1 MIAIGKKQ
9 IYNKFFTSMLL
20 KIKNIISF
28 TLIIIFASNY
38 AFAQKPSDLIKEVV
52 DEASRILSSS
62 DPVEAKIIN
71 LNDLAENNVDIN
83 RIAKYTLGKHRKT
96 ISDEEINK
104 YFKLYK
110 KYFLKNFS
118 SRLIDYTNPEIII
131 VDENIINENF
141 TIVNTILEAT
151 SKNPELKISW
161 RVITKNPSKPL
172 ILDLLIE
179 GLSLAKAQK
188 EEFNSIIK
196 NNDGEINSLF
206 KIMEEYIIK

>member
-1 MIAIGKKQ
+1 
-9 IYNKFFTSMLL
+9 MLF

-28 TLIIIFASNY
+28 ALILIFASNY

-96 ISDEEINK
+96 ISDEKINK

-161 RVITKNPSKPL
+161 RVITKNPNKPL

-196 NNDGEINSLF
+196 NNDGEINALF
-206 KIMEEYIIK
+206 KVMEEYIIK

>member
-1 MIAIGKKQ
+1 
-9 IYNKFFTSMLL
+9 MLL

-28 TLIIIFASNY
+28 TLIFIFASNY

-131 VDENIINENF
+131 VDENVINENF

-161 RVITKNPSKPL
+161 RVITKNPNKPL

-196 NNDGEINSLF
+196 NSDGDINVLF

>member
-1 MIAIGKKQ
+1 
-9 IYNKFFTSMLL
+9 MLL

-28 TLIIIFASNY
+28 ALIFIFASSY
-38 AFAQKPSDLIKEVV
+38 CFAQKPSDLIKEVV

-71 LNDLAENNVDIN
+71 LNDLAEDNVDIN

-131 VDENIINENF
+131 VDENVINENF

-161 RVITKNPSKPL
+161 RVITKNPNKPL
-172 ILDLLIE
+172 ILDLIIE

-188 EEFNSIIK
+188 EEFNSIIR
-196 NNDGEINSLF
+196 NNDGDINILF

>member
-1 MIAIGKKQ
+1 
-9 IYNKFFTSMLL
+9 MLL

-28 TLIIIFASNY
+28 TLILIFASNH

-131 VDENIINENF
+131 VDENVINENF

-161 RVITKNPSKPL
+161 RVITKNPNKPL

-196 NNDGEINSLF
+196 NNDGDINALF

>member
-1 MIAIGKKQ
+1 
-9 IYNKFFTSMLL
+9 MLF

-28 TLIIIFASNY
+28 ALILIFASNY

-131 VDENIINENF
+131 VDENVINENF

-161 RVITKNPSKPL
+161 RVITKNPNKPL

-196 NNDGEINSLF
+196 NSDGDINALF

>member
-1 MIAIGKKQ
+1 
-9 IYNKFFTSMLL
+9 MLL
-20 KIKNIISF
+20 KIKNIISL
-28 TLIIIFASNY
+28 TLILIFASSY

-52 DEASRILSSS
+52 GEASRILSSS

-71 LNDLAENNVDIN
+71 LNDLAENNVDID

-96 ISDEEINK
+96 ISDKELNK

-118 SRLIDYTNPEIII
+118 SRLIDYTNPEIVIL
-131 VDENIINENF
+131 DENIINENF

-161 RVITKNPSKPL
+161 RVITKNPNKPL
-172 ILDLLIE
+172 ILDLIIE

-188 EEFNSIIK
+188 EEFNSIIR
-196 NNDGEINSLF
+196 NNDGDINILF

>member
-1 MIAIGKKQ
+1 
-9 IYNKFFTSMLL
+9 MLL

-96 ISDEEINK
+96 ISDEKINK
-104 YFKLYK
+104 YYKLYK

-131 VDENIINENF
+131 VDENVINENF

-151 SKNPELKISW
+151 SKNPELEISW

-196 NNDGEINSLF
+196 NNDGEINALF
-206 KIMEEYIIK
+206 KVMEEYIIK

>member
-1 MIAIGKKQ
+1 
-9 IYNKFFTSMLL
+9 MLF

-28 TLIIIFASNY
+28 ALILIFASNY

-96 ISDEEINK
+96 ISDEKINK

-118 SRLIDYTNPEIII
+118 SRLIDYTNPEIVI
-131 VDENIINENF
+131 VDENVINENF

-161 RVITKNPSKPL
+161 RVITKNPNKPL

-196 NNDGEINSLF
+196 NNDGDINALF

>member
-1 MIAIGKKQ
+1 
-9 IYNKFFTSMLL
+9 MLL
-20 KIKNIISF
+20 KIKNIIS
-28 TLIIIFASNY
+28 LIIILIFVSNY

-96 ISDEEINK
+96 ISDEELNK

-131 VDENIINENF
+131 VDENVINENF

-161 RVITKNPSKPL
+161 RVITKNPNKPL

-196 NNDGEINSLF
+196 NNDGDINALF
-206 KIMEEYIIK
+206 KVMEEYIIK

>member
-1 MIAIGKKQ
+1 
-9 IYNKFFTSMLL
+9 MLL

-28 TLIIIFASNY
+28 TLVLIFASNY

-131 VDENIINENF
+131 VDENVINENF

-161 RVITKNPSKPL
+161 RVITKNPNKPL

-196 NNDGEINSLF
+196 NSDGDINALF

>member
-1 MIAIGKKQ
+1 
-9 IYNKFFTSMLL
+9 MLL
-20 KIKNIISF
+20 KIKKIISF
-28 TLIIIFASNY
+28 ALILIFASNY
-38 AFAQKPSDLIKEVV
+38 AFAKKPSDLIKKVV

-62 DPVEAKIIN
+62 DPVESKIIN

-96 ISDEEINK
+96 ISDEELNK

-131 VDENIINENF
+131 VDENVINENF

-151 SKNPELKISW
+151 SNNPELEISW

-196 NNDGEINSLF
+196 NNDGEINALF
-206 KIMEEYIIK
+206 KVMEEYIIK

>member
-1 MIAIGKKQ
+1 
-9 IYNKFFTSMLL
+9 MLL
-20 KIKNIISF
+20 KIKNIISIALILIF
-28 TLIIIFASNY
+28 TSNY

-83 RIAKYTLGKHRKT
+83 RIAKYTLGKHKKT
-96 ISDEEINK
+96 ISDKELNK

-131 VDENIINENF
+131 VDENVINENF

-161 RVITKNPSKPL
+161 RVITKNPNKPL

-179 GLSLAKAQK
+179 GLSLAKAQR
-188 EEFNSIIK
+188 EEFNSVIK
-196 NNDGEINSLF
+196 NNDGDINALF
-206 KIMEEYIIK
+206 KMMEEYIIK

>member
-1 MIAIGKKQ
+1 
-9 IYNKFFTSMLL
+9 MLL
-20 KIKNIISF
+20 KIKKIISL
-28 TLIIIFASNY
+28 TLILIFASSY
-38 AFAQKPSDLIKEVV
+38 AFAQKPSDLIKDVV
-52 DEASRILSSS
+52 AEASRILSSS

-71 LNDLAENNVDIN
+71 LNDLAENNVDIS
-83 RIAKYTLGKHRKT
+83 RIAKYTLGKHKKT
-96 ISDEEINK
+96 ISDKELNK

-131 VDENIINENF
+131 VDENVINENF

-161 RVITKNPSKPL
+161 RVITKNPNKPL

-196 NNDGEINSLF
+196 NSDNDINALF

>member
-1 MIAIGKKQ
+1 
-9 IYNKFFTSMLL
+9 MLL

-28 TLIIIFASNY
+28 TLILIFASNY

-118 SRLIDYTNPEIII
+118 SRLIDYTNPEIVI
-131 VDENIINENF
+131 VDENVINENF

-161 RVITKNPSKPL
+161 RVITKNPNKPL

-196 NNDGEINSLF
+196 NSDGDINILF

>member
-1 MIAIGKKQ
+1 
-9 IYNKFFTSMLL
+9 MLL
-20 KIKNIISF
+20 KIKNIIS
-28 TLIIIFASNY
+28 LIIILIFVSNY

-96 ISDEEINK
+96 ISDEKINK
-104 YFKLYK
+104 YYKLYK

-131 VDENIINENF
+131 IDENVINENF

-161 RVITKNPSKPL
+161 RVITKNSNKPL

-196 NNDGEINSLF
+196 NSDGDINVLF

>member
-1 MIAIGKKQ
+1 
-9 IYNKFFTSMLL
+9 MLL

-28 TLIIIFASNY
+28 VVILIFTSNY
-38 AFAQKPSDLIKEVV
+38 ALAQKPSDLIKEVV
-52 DEASRILSSS
+52 DEASQILSSS

-131 VDENIINENF
+131 VDENVINENF

-161 RVITKNPSKPL
+161 RVITKNPNKPL

-196 NNDGEINSLF
+196 NSDGDINALF

>member
-1 MIAIGKKQ
+1 
-9 IYNKFFTSMLL
+9 MLL
-20 KIKNIISF
+20 KIKNIISLTF
-28 TLIIIFASNY
+28 ILIFASSY

-52 DEASRILSSS
+52 SEASRILSSS

-83 RIAKYTLGKHRKT
+83 RIAKYTLGKHKKT
-96 ISDEEINK
+96 ISDKELNK

-161 RVITKNPSKPL
+161 RVITKNPNKPL

-188 EEFNSIIK
+188 EEFNSIIR
-196 NNDGEINSLF
+196 NNDGDINVLF

>member
-1 MIAIGKKQ
+1 
-9 IYNKFFTSMLL
+9 MLL

-28 TLIIIFASNY
+28 TLILIFASNY

-71 LNDLAENNVDIN
+71 LNDLAENKVDIN

-96 ISDEEINK
+96 ISDEELSK

-131 VDENIINENF
+131 VDENVINENF

-161 RVITKNPSKPL
+161 RVITKNPNKPL

-179 GLSLAKAQK
+179 GLSLAKAQR
-188 EEFNSIIK
+188 EEFNSVIK
-196 NNDGEINSLF
+196 NNDGDINALF
-206 KIMEEYIIK
+206 KMMEEYIIK

>member
-1 MIAIGKKQ
+1 
-9 IYNKFFTSMLL
+9 MLL
-20 KIKNIISF
+20 KIKNIITL
-28 TLIIIFASNY
+28 TLILIFASNY

-131 VDENIINENF
+131 VDENVINENF

-161 RVITKNPSKPL
+161 RVITKNPNKPL

-196 NNDGEINSLF
+196 NSDGDINALF

>member
-1 MIAIGKKQ
+1 
-9 IYNKFFTSMLL
+9 MLL

-28 TLIIIFASNY
+28 TLIFIFASNY
-38 AFAQKPSDLIKEVV
+38 AFAQKPSDLIKAVV

-131 VDENIINENF
+131 VDENVINENF

-161 RVITKNPSKPL
+161 RVITKNPNKPL

-196 NNDGEINSLF
+196 NNDGDIKALF
-206 KIMEEYIIK
+206 KVMEEYIIK